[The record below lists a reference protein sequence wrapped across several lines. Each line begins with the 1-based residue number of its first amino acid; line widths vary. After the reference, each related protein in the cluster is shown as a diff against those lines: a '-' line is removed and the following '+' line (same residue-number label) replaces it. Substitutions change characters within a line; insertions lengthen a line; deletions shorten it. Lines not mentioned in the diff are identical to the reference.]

1 MRILALDTATSA
13 TAVALVDVD
22 VDVDVAPAPPTTR
35 LGGRAAIVAGP
46 YSAPAAP
53 HASHVSL
60 EARDDPPA
68 GARPRHAQRLLALCA
83 ELADQAGG
91 LQTVQRIA
99 VGIGPGTFTGLRIGI
114 ATAHALAR
122 SLSVPL
128 VGVCT
133 LQALAVQAREAHDRP
148 ILSLIDARRGE
159 LFAAGWAREADPRR
173 DRATI
178 EPRVLPPD
186 RLAEALEALRGAGRA
201 IGETPRAIGE
211 TPRAM
216 GETPRAIGDSPLAIG
231 DGAVRFRAALEHH
244 GAEIAPDASMLN
256 RVRAGAHCLLGAVAE
271 RVAADAVRPLYLRAP
286 DAEIARSGARIG

>member
-22 VDVDVAPAPPTTR
+22 VDVEPEPPTTR
-35 LGGRAAIVAGP
+35 SGGRAAMVAGP
-46 YSAPAAP
+46 YGAPAAP
-53 HASHVSL
+53 PASRVSL

-68 GARPRHAQRLLALCA
+68 GARPRHAQRLLALCT

-159 LFAAGWAREADPRR
+159 LFAAGWARDADPRQ

-178 EPRVLPPD
+178 EPRVLAPD
-186 RLAEALEALRGAGRA
+186 RLAEALDALRGA
-201 IGETPRAIGE
+201 
-211 TPRAM
+211 
-216 GETPRAIGDSPLAIG
+216 PRAIGDTPRGIGDTPLAIG

-244 GAEIAPDASMLN
+244 GAEIPPDPSMRN
-256 RVRAGAHCLLGAVAE
+256 RVRASAHCLLGAVAE
-271 RVAADAVRPLYLRAP
+271 PGAAGAVRPLYLRAP
-286 DAEIARSGARIG
+286 DAELARSGARIG